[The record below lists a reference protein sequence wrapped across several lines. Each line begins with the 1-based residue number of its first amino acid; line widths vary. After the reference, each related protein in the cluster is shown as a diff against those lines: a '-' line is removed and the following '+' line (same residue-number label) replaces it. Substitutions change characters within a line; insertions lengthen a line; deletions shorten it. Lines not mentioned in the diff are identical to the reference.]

1 MLAKLSNMCQ
11 LIKAEDKE
19 YFLAVYTTTTPF
31 YALTDN
37 LEQETESEYFAL
49 SKDGKNYEV
58 LNNNGGVVFAK
69 KGTCRI
75 KQPRIEK
82 NGDEFAIYALDYNE
96 RDVHIFISSD
106 GVAYKEQDLSND
118 KSLINDID
126 TLNVSEVTGFPDDD
140 NISIGNAIQL
150 TKEEY
155 EYIYNK
161 LGTVVNTGLAP
172 VQSLTV
178 DVSNTLTEEDV
189 KSAIPKVDALYSDG
203 SVQSFN
209 VDWTDSLK
217 NVDFSKEGTYTITGQ
232 VIQKKYINKL
242 KELNNSVLSE
252 DDPDNANLY
261 IMQDRQPIIIN
272 AVHIIRLQE
281 KMNMMKIRQV
291 IHADMQDLREFI
303 GHLTV
308 RLFLR

>member
-1 MLAKLSNMCQ
+1 M
-11 LIKAEDKE
+11 
-19 YFLAVYTTTTPF
+19 
-31 YALTDN
+31 
-37 LEQETESEYFAL
+37 YFAL

-106 GVAYKEQDLSND
+106 GVAYKEQDISND

-140 NISIGNAIQL
+140 NISLGNAIQL

-178 DVSNTLTEEDV
+178 DIGNTLTEADV

-272 AVHIIRLQE
+272 AVHIIQLQE
-281 KMNMMKIRQV
+281 KMNIMKIR
-291 IHADMQDLREFI
+291 
-303 GHLTV
+303 
-308 RLFLR
+308 